1 LSLTL
6 SRYLKDF
13 SAEQAPISDISDMVF
28 AGPTEFPESTA
39 EPPIDVEAERR
50 AAYAEGHDAATQ
62 ELSQKHQ
69 AELDAMSESLRA
81 EADALRARYE
91 VQAAERIA
99 ADMTRIATMLGQ
111 AISAEAAAVLAP
123 IMTETLTT
131 KAVADLADLV
141 RAAILDG
148 SAGPISVSGPR
159 HLFEALQANLGEE
172 AALLR
177 HVEAQD
183 VDLDLTVTIGESV
196 LVTRMSAW
204 AASLKEILK

>member
-1 LSLTL
+1 MSLTL

-13 SAEQAPISDISDMVF
+13 SAEQIPPPQVEDMAF
-28 AGPTEFPESTA
+28 AEPADFLESPA
-39 EPPIDVEAERR
+39 EPPVDIEAERR

-69 AELDAMSESLRA
+69 AELDAMAESFRA
-81 EADALRARYE
+81 ETDALRIRYE
-91 VQAAERIA
+91 EQAAEKIA
-99 ADMTRIATMLGQ
+99 ADMTRIATLLGQ
-111 AISAEAAAVLAP
+111 AISAEAAAILAP
-123 IMTETLTT
+123 VMTETLTT

-148 SAGPISVSGPR
+148 SVGPISVSGPR
-159 HLFEALQANLGEE
+159 HLFEALHAHLGDDG
-172 AALLR
+172 ALLR
-177 HVEAQD
+177 HVEAPD
-183 VDLDLTVTIGESV
+183 VDLTVTIGESV

>member
-1 LSLTL
+1 MSLTL

-13 SAEQAPISDISDMVF
+13 SAEQAPVSAISDMVF
-28 AGPTEFPESTA
+28 AEPAAFSDSA
-39 EPPIDVEAERR
+39 VEPPVDIEAERR
-50 AAYAEGHDAATQ
+50 AAYAEGHEAATQ
-62 ELSQKHQ
+62 ELSEKHQ
-69 AELDAMSESLRA
+69 AELEAATESFRVEMDTLRI
-81 EADALRARYE
+81 RYE
-91 VQAAERIA
+91 EQAAERIA

-148 SAGPISVSGPR
+148 GASPISVSGPFR
-159 HLFEALQANLGEE
+159 LFEALQANLGEE

-177 HVEAQD
+177 HIEAED
-183 VDLDLTVTIGESV
+183 VDLTVTIGESV

-204 AASLKEILK
+204 AASLREILK